1 MGAVKVLAS
10 VGKKHRYWKAT
21 VKSLHSIF
29 VSVLYCV
36 VLLRGLRQRHISVGI
51 YENSWMFLH
60 HQIMH
65 CCTLFWEVIKA
76 GAKKG
81 MPLYYGWFILHF
93 PLSGQVSVVSS
104 TQAWGRSTHKTDSDD
119 IVPNYWYL
127 SVADVAVWLLCWNG
141 RFLRS
146 LALDWPPFP
155 IMENG
160 SCLSNFDIKIPWSG
174 INKEEFN
181 SSYDTCIMPGV
192 LYSRLMCKAFLSRIR
207 HARSTSYG
215 ISVHSSLG
223 RLKEVFNQTL
233 LCLTELPHLRT
244 PSR

>member
-1 MGAVKVLAS
+1 MWFCWGGWGKGTSQYEFMRIVGCSYIIRSCIVVPCSGKWLKQGA
-10 VGKKHRYWKAT
+10 R
-21 VKSLHSIF
+21 
-29 VSVLYCV
+29 
-36 VLLRGLRQRHISVGI
+36 
-51 YENSWMFLH
+51 
-60 HQIMH
+60 
-65 CCTLFWEVIKA
+65 
-76 GAKKG
+76 KG

-104 TQAWGRSTHKTDSDD
+104 TQAWGRSIHKTDSDD

-127 SVADVAVWLLCWNG
+127 SVPDVAVWLLRWNG

-192 LYSRLMCKAFLSRIR
+192 LYTRLMCKDFCA
-207 HARSTSYG
+207 G
-215 ISVHSSLG
+215 
-223 RLKEVFNQTL
+223 
-233 LCLTELPHLRT
+233 
-244 PSR
+244 